1 MVPTLLDLRERGL
14 PVKEVIWDRGYSQLI
29 AAATAHP
36 LHAAGIE
43 QTFRP
48 MERQRK
54 LQPHSTDAILIEG
67 QLFSASVPEELRRL
81 KMPPLGADEEQ
92 LRAYEQRF
100 NQRARFR
107 WQRHARPD
115 SDGVTRWK
123 CPFHAGFLR
132 SRDLPWTMSR
142 SRQAPLVDLMGGDRC
157 CDGTKSLSAENVALW
172 QPITAGTTAWR
183 VSYGRRQVAEG
194 ANAMLKGGFV
204 NIERKFL
211 RVLGRTKMMLLLAFT
226 IAGHN
231 RDRIRAFVARKT
243 HEAMTPKRRAK
254 RRKGTWRD
262 ILGERPAAAGRD
274 PPPS

>member
-1 MVPTLLDLRERGL
+1 MLPVITAFTLVPAGTNRAVMVPTLLDLRERGL

-29 AAATAHP
+29 AAATAHS

-48 MERQRK
+48 MVHQRK
-54 LQPHSTDAILIEG
+54 LQPHSTDAILIDG

-81 KMPPLGADEEQ
+81 KMPPFGADEQ
-92 LRAYEQRF
+92 QVRAFERPF

-132 SRDLPWTMSR
+132 SRDPPWTMPR
-142 SRQAPLVDLMGGDRC
+142 SRQTPLVDLMGAHRC
-157 CDGTKSLSAENVALW
+157 CEGTKSLSADNIALW
-172 QPITAGTTAWR
+172 QPITAERPRGASPMDD
-183 VSYGRRQVAEG
+183 VVAEG

-231 RDRIRAFVARKT
+231 RDRIRAFVARKA
-243 HEAMTPKRRAK
+243 HEATTPRRRVK
-254 RRKGTWRD
+254 
-262 ILGERPAAAGRD
+262 
-274 PPPS
+274 